1 MLSNR
6 NRGADGRRAR
16 SGSELTEFITACA
29 DCLLAQIEA
38 LLRYFNRYALS
49 YVAAYGLGFIES
61 ARKVLP
67 LTYSISHLLMIL
79 QMSLRTTYHASSRRL
94 FFS

>member
-38 LLRYFNRYALS
+38 LLRYFNKYALS

-61 ARKVLP
+61 ARKVIDPTHTSTLSSINDAMNITP
-67 LTYSISHLLMIL
+67 NYLLSRILTIL
-79 QMSLRTTYHASSRRL
+79 
-94 FFS
+94 